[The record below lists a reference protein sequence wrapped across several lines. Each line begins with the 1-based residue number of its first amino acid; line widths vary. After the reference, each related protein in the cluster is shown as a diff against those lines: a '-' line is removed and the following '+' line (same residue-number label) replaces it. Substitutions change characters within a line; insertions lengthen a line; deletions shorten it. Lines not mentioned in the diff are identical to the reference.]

1 MDSSGEEISDSEI
14 SGAKTDTHTSTDA
27 SDSDSSTTDSHS
39 SSSDSDSSS
48 SDSDSSSTD
57 SHSSSTDSNSSSTD
71 TDSLST
77 DTDSLSTDSD
87 SSITDTSIDLK
98 PTSIKKKGA
107 KVAFKCPVCKYK
119 CVSTGRVYGHLVEKH
134 ERKKFECNKC
144 NFSLANKTSLL
155 NHKRCYC
162 KNRNIMKKKK
172 KQVQH
177 IQQEDNVKKPK
188 SRVINN
194 RVIFMCQYCNYTGK
208 SSGVIFSHM
217 CEKHRIKK
225 LKCRNCSFKTAN
237 RTSFYNHITRYCKN

>member
-39 SSSDSDSSS
+39 SSSDSYSSS

-57 SHSSSTDSNSSSTD
+57 SHSSSTDSDSS
-71 TDSLST
+71 ST

-87 SSITDTSIDLK
+87 SSSTDTSMDLK

-119 CVSTGRVYGHLVEKH
+119 CASTGRVSGHLVEEH
-134 ERKKFECNKC
+134 GRKKFECDKC
-144 NFSLANKTSLL
+144 SFSTANKTSLL

-162 KNRNIMKKKK
+162 QNRNIMKKKK

-188 SRVINN
+188 SRIINN
-194 RVIFMCQYCNYTGK
+194 RVIFMCQYCN
-208 SSGVIFSHM
+208 
-217 CEKHRIKK
+217 
-225 LKCRNCSFKTAN
+225 
-237 RTSFYNHITRYCKN
+237 